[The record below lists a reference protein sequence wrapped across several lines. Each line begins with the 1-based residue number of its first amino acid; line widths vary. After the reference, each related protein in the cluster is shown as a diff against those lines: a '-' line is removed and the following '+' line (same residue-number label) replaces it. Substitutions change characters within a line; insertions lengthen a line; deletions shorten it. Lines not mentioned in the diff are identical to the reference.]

1 MSTVKLVI
9 LFIFLQLAILS
20 SFSTYFASPE
30 VEKKTKLNKYLQYAI
45 TILYSILVM
54 GIAYLLFRSKN
65 EESYQE

>member
-1 MSTVKLVI
+1 MGAVKLVI
-9 LFIFLQLAILS
+9 FFIFLQIAILS

-30 VEKKTKLNKYLQYAI
+30 VEKKTKLNKYLQYGV
-45 TILYSILVM
+45 TILYSIFVI